1 LQRNEGPNS
10 YWQARLGPFVLGDRV
25 MYAAHVPRY
34 RELFARRQAR
44 KRSSA
49 QDLRDLQM
57 WFNLAWF
64 GNEFR
69 EGAVTLATGEV
80 ASVRPF
86 VEQGRGFS
94 ADDIRAMVDEQ
105 YKILRAVIH
114 FRCTYRGCSGRDICC
129 RQEEHRVALL
139 P

>member
-1 LQRNEGPNS
+1 
-10 YWQARLGPFVLGDRV
+10 
-25 MYAAHVPRY
+25 MPRMSPDTASCS
-34 RELFARRQAR
+34 RAGRAR

-57 WFNLAWF
+57 WFNPAWF

>member
-1 LQRNEGPNS
+1 
-10 YWQARLGPFVLGDRV
+10 
-25 MYAAHVPRY
+25 
-34 RELFARRQAR
+34 
-44 KRSSA
+44 
-49 QDLRDLQM
+49 M

-69 EGAVTLATGEV
+69 EGTVTLATGEA
-80 ASVRPF
+80 ASVRRF

-114 FRCTYRGCSGRDICC
+114 FRCTYRGCSGRDIFWW